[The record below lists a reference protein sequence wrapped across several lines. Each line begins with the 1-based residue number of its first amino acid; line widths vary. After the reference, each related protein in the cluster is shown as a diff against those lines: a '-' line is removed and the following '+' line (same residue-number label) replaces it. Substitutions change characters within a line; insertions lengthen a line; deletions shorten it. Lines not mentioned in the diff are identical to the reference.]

1 MKMCLAS
8 ATTNSESMGLKEM
21 NFSPSREHSNG
32 DEDSGRCDLGYDAVY
47 CYGWRHNPEDHDLDI
62 LF

>member
-47 CYGWRHNPEDHDLDI
+47 CYG
-62 LF
+62 